1 MSPVLCPA
9 LPAERCDKLGKV
21 DVLVCPAG
29 ITGATAAT
37 WDYPLDSW
45 QRVIDINLNGL
56 FYCGR
61 ANRTYRLGLDL

>member
-9 LPAERCDKLGKV
+9 LPAERRDGLGK
-21 DVLVCPAG
+21 G

-37 WDYPLDSW
+37 WDFSLDSW

-56 FYCGR
+56 FYCRR
-61 ANRTYRLGLDL
+61 ANRVYRLGLDL